1 MSATTSALWRPAPGW
16 EGLYEVS
23 DLGQVRNARPSQGR
37 PAGYVLRPQAN
48 PRTGSVGVRLYG
60 PEGGRTVTVARLV
73 ARAFH
78 GEPPAGARVKRLNRD
93 LTDNRAANLEWQVK
107 R

>member
-1 MSATTSALWRPAPGW
+1 MTDTEWRPVHGY

-23 DLGQVRNARPSQGR
+23 NLGQVRNARPSQGR

-60 PEGGRTVTVARLV
+60 PEGGRTVTLARLV
-73 ARAFH
+73 ARAFL
-78 GEPPAGARVKRLNRD
+78 GEPPAGARVKRLNGD
-93 LTDNRAANLEWQVK
+93 LTDNRAANLTWQVT